1 MASTLLLASKV
12 VVLEEDPQIPAAQAL
27 PSAIALIEGVM
38 ERGPIN
44 DPQLCTSF
52 SEWVRIFG
60 GFTASA
66 DATLAAH
73 SFFSAGGSYCYGN
86 RICHYTDLT
95 VRTAHTAV
103 VGTVTL
109 QNTGS
114 LATPA
119 VVGPGTDV
127 APFRLDPA
135 AHLDLNIGG
144 GSVAATFNAAPGS
157 LTDGATYPI
166 SALVAQTMGIT
177 VTGANGGAAQTIT
190 AAGGETT
197 ALAVAATINDQL
209 VGAHAVVS
217 GGHVVITTDI
227 IGTDAGIRVTTGGT
241 LNAILL
247 FPTSLSAGT
256 GNVGNIR
263 EVTAAEAET
272 VIEAAVTGTAV
283 TFDGTD
289 HMIISTVAT
298 GGAAAIQRLGTST
311 VTFGLDGS
319 AHVGAAAAPAATL
332 RVDGKTPGAY
342 TSAVKVIVSNATSGT
357 ASEFNLAVQKSGVTV
372 ETFPNVTMDDTLT
385 NFVETVVN
393 HATSGSNLIAVTDLD
408 ASGTPTSTRPA
419 NITSAYLASGNDG
432 LAALADADYIGS
444 TVGKT
449 GLYAFDTVTDGTI
462 LILPGVASAAVELAM
477 LSYSSVT
484 KNGGLFCV
492 LDPPAGQTAAQM
504 VTFVTGNNLLE
515 AATGELGAIYWP
527 RVKITNPQ
535 PSVYGT
541 ETTITVAPSGVIAG
555 LFAKNDQRPGGV
567 YQSPAGIGHGWGSV
581 PGAMGFEAAPDG
593 SSTHPVLDEAV
604 RDLVYPK
611 RINPIT
617 KLPNTTI
624 HVDGG
629 RTLRSTGSFPNVG
642 ERRGV
647 IAIEAACKATLVY
660 YKHRYNNATTRD
672 EVRRVLTQYLVGEMG
687 KGAFRSTDPNTAF
700 FVDVSDQLN
709 PPANEFAGILTARV
723 GLATNK
729 PAEYIVLMITQDT
742 RALSA

>member
-12 VVLEEDPQIPAAQAL
+12 VINEEDPQIPSVPAI
-27 PSAIALIEGVM
+27 PSAIALIEGVT

-52 SEWVRIFG
+52 AEWTRIFG
-60 GFTASA
+60 GFTTSA

-73 SFFSAGGSYCYGN
+73 SFFAAGGSYCYGN
-86 RICHYTDLT
+86 RIVHYTDLT
-95 VRTAHTAV
+95 SRSAHTAV

-109 QNTGS
+109 QNTGT

-127 APFRLDPA
+127 APFRLSPA
-135 AHLDLNIGG
+135 DHLDLNIGG

-177 VTGANGGAAQTIT
+177 VTGANGGAEQTIT

-197 ALAVAATINDQL
+197 ALQVAATINDQL

-263 EVTAAEAET
+263 EVTKAEAET
-272 VIEAAVTGTAV
+272 IIEAAVAGTAV

-298 GGAAAIQRLGTST
+298 GGAASIQRLGTST
-311 VTFGLDGS
+311 VTFGLDAS
-319 AHVGAAAAPAATL
+319 AHVGAAAAPANTL
-332 RVDGKTPGAY
+332 RVDGKTQGAY
-342 TSAVKVIVSNATSGT
+342 TSAIKIIVSAATSGT
-357 ASEFNLAVQKSGVTV
+357 ASEFNLTVQKSGVTV

-393 HATSGSNLIAVTDLD
+393 HVNSGSNLISVTDLD
-408 ASGTPTSTRPA
+408 AVGTPTTTRPA
-419 NITSAYLASGNDG
+419 NATSGYMASGNDG

-444 TVGKT
+444 SVGKT
-449 GLYAFDTVTDGTI
+449 GFYAFDAIADGTI
-462 LILPGVASAAVELAM
+462 LIVPNVASATVHLAM
-477 LSYSSVT
+477 LSYASVT

-492 LDPPAGQTAAQM
+492 LDPPAGQTGAQM
-504 VTFVTGNNLLE
+504 VTFVTSNNLLE
-515 AATGELGAIYWP
+515 ASTGELGAIYWP

-541 ETTITVAPSGVIAG
+541 DSSITVAPSGVIAG
-555 LFAKNDQRPGGV
+555 LYAKNDQRPGGV
-567 YQSPAGIGHGWGSV
+567 YQSPAGIGHAWGSV
-581 PGAMGFEAAPDG
+581 PGVVGFETDPLAA
-593 SSTHPVLDEAV
+593 STHQVLDEAI

-647 IAIEAACKATLVY
+647 IAIEAAIKATMVY
-660 YKHRYNNATTRD
+660 YKHRYNNSTTRD
-672 EVRRVLTQYLVGEMG
+672 EVRRVVTQYLEGEMG
-687 KGAFRSTDPNTAF
+687 KGAFRSTNPATAF

-729 PAEYIVLMITQDT
+729 PAEYIVFTITQDT
-742 RALSA
+742 RALEA

>member
-27 PSAIALIEGVM
+27 PSAIALIEGIM

-52 SEWVRIFG
+52 SEWVRVFG

-73 SFFSAGGSYCYGN
+73 AFFNAGGSYCYGN

-95 VRTAHTAV
+95 TRTAYTAV
-103 VGTVTL
+103 KGTINL

-135 AHLDLNIGG
+135 DHIDLDLGA
-144 GSVAATFNAAPGS
+144 GSVAATFNAAAGTI
-157 LTDGATYPI
+157 TDTVAYPI
-166 SALVAQTMGIT
+166 AALVAQTMGIT
-177 VTGANGGAAQTIT
+177 VAGANGGAEQTIT

-197 ALAVAATINDQL
+197 AEAVAALINGQIA
-209 VGAHAVVS
+209 GAHAVVD
-217 GGHVVITTDI
+217 GGQVKITTDVL
-227 IGTDAGIRVTTGGT
+227 GTDASIHVTTGGT

-247 FPTSLSAGT
+247 FPTVASAGT
-256 GNVGNIR
+256 GNVGNIH

-272 VIEAAVTGTAV
+272 VIEAAVAGTAV

-298 GGAAAIQRLGTST
+298 GAGAAIQVLGTST
-311 VTFGLDGS
+311 YDFGLDGD
-319 AHVGAAAAPAATL
+319 AHVGAAAAPTNTL

-342 TSAVKVIVSNATSGT
+342 TAAVRAIVSAATSGT
-357 ASEFNLAVQKSGVTV
+357 ASEFNLAISQAGVIV
-372 ETFPNVTMDDTLT
+372 ETFPNVTMDDTAAR
-385 NFVETVVN
+385 FVETVVN
-393 HATSGSNLIAVTDLD
+393 DVNSGSNLVAVTDLD
-408 ASGTPTSTRPA
+408 VAGSPTVQRPA
-419 NITSAYLASGNDG
+419 NGTSAFLASGDDG
-432 LAALADADYIGS
+432 LAALADADYIGNS
-444 TVGKT
+444 AGKT
-449 GLYAFDTVTDGTI
+449 GLYAFDIVTDGT
-462 LILPGVASAAVELAM
+462 LLLVPGVSSATVQLAM
-477 LSYSSVT
+477 LDYSATV
-484 KNGGLFCV
+484 KNNGLFCP
-492 LDPPAGQTAAQM
+492 LDPPAGQTAQQM
-504 VTFVTGNNLLE
+504 VTFVTANNLLE

-527 RVKITNPQ
+527 RVQVANPQ
-535 PSVYGT
+535 PSVFGSAS
-541 ETTITVAPSGVIAG
+541 TIEVAPSGLIAG
-555 LFAKNDQRPGGV
+555 LYAKNDQKAGGV
-567 YQSPAGIGHGWGSV
+567 YQSPAGVGSGWGSI
-581 PGAMGFEAAPDG
+581 PGVVGFEADPLGAT
-593 SSTHPVLDEAV
+593 THQVVDEAI

-617 KLPNTTI
+617 KLPGTAI

-647 IAIEAACKATLVY
+647 IAIEAALKALMVNF
-660 YKHRYNNATTRD
+660 KHRYNNATVRD
-672 EVRRVLTQYLVGEMG
+672 AVRRTITQYLAGEMA
-687 KGAFRSTDPNTAF
+687 KGAFRSTDPALAF

-709 PPANEFAGILTARV
+709 PPANERLGILTARV

-729 PAEYIVLMITQDT
+729 PAEYIVLTVTQDT
-742 RALSA
+742 RALDA